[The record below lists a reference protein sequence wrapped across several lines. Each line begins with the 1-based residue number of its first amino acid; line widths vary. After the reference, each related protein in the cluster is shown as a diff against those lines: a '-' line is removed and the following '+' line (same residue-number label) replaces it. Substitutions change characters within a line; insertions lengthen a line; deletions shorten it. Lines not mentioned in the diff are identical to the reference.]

1 MLHFTD
7 YITFRVAHVD
17 TETFENY
24 ASYYVVAVNGIDSN
38 FEEIHEAAEFISR
51 QMRPRWN
58 AEDIKTIM
66 LANIQ

>member
-7 YITFRVAHVD
+7 YITFRVTHVD

-38 FEEIHEAAEFISR
+38 FEEIHEAAEFISS
-51 QMRPRWN
+51 QMPSRWN
-58 AEDIKTIM
+58 VEDIKTIIF
-66 LANIQ
+66 ANI